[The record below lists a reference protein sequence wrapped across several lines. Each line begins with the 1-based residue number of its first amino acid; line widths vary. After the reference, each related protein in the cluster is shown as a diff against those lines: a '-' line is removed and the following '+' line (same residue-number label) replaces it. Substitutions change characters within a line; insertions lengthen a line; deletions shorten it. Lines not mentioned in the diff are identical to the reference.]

1 MAQAATDAQADFF
14 PWLLRDHALIEER
27 LKRLDAAAAAIGRD
41 ERDSA
46 ALGQVAETLDFFAAD
61 GARHEAHE
69 EQTLFPRLRELPEF
83 RQILSALEF
92 QHRMTASEG
101 RALAACVQAFA
112 PGSGRELRRLA
123 YRFAEMHRGHAVAEE
138 RALFPLATARLAP
151 QVQTEMVRELLARNG
166 SRTAP

>member
-1 MAQAATDAQADFF
+1 MTQAATDPQADFF
-14 PWLLRDHALIEER
+14 PRLLRDHALIEER

-41 ERDSA
+41 ERDSD
-46 ALGQVAETLDFFAAD
+46 ALSQVAGTLDFFATE

-69 EQTLFPRLRELPEF
+69 EQTLFPRLGALLEF

-92 QHRMTASEG
+92 QHKMTASEG
-101 RALAACVQAFA
+101 RALAACVQGFA

-138 RALFPLATARLAP
+138 RALFPLAAARLAP
-151 QVQTEMVRELLARNG
+151 QVQIEMVREMLARPMPG
-166 SRTAP
+166 